1 MRKWLLIGVVVFVA
15 LAAAGVYCNARQGVW
30 LDGAFYAQTSEGT
43 FAAGG
48 DRIAI
53 ERTENGARFTGE
65 VDGAALKAQ
74 LTQTDGLVRVE
85 MGEDVVEGYPAN
97 GGLVDSEGLP
107 LAWNQGITVS
117 VGGEELPLAWNQ
129 GITVSVGGEEP
140 PTNPYA
146 LADALYGMYAGATEP
161 RGEWGMVWIY
171 ALLYWMG
178 LTAILWPEETHFLLS
193 RWAYRNAELSDAG
206 MAMQR
211 LGGGVTMVAS
221 VVVLFLPLF
230 IH

>member
-65 VDGAALKAQ
+65 VAGAALEAQ

-117 VGGEELPLAWNQ
+117 VGGEEL
-129 GITVSVGGEEP
+129 

-206 MAMQR
+206 IAMQR
-211 LGGGVTMVAS
+211 LDGGVAMVAS

>member
-65 VDGAALKAQ
+65 VAGAALKAQ

-97 GGLVDSEGLP
+97 GGLVDSEG
-107 LAWNQGITVS
+107 
-117 VGGEELPLAWNQ
+117 LPLAWNQ

-193 RWAYRNAELSDAG
+193 RWPYRNAELSDAG

>member
-1 MRKWLLIGVVVFVA
+1 MRKWLVIGVAVFVA
-15 LAAAGVYCNARQGVW
+15 LAVAGVYCNARQGVW
-30 LDGAFYAQTSEGT
+30 LGGAFYAQTSEGT

-65 VDGAALKAQ
+65 VAGAALEAQ

-97 GGLVDSEGLP
+97 GGLVDSEG
-107 LAWNQGITVS
+107 
-117 VGGEELPLAWNQ
+117 LPLAWNQ

-211 LGGGVTMVAS
+211 LGGGVAMVAS

>member
-65 VDGAALKAQ
+65 VAGAALEAQ

-97 GGLVDSEGLP
+97 GGLVNSEG
-107 LAWNQGITVS
+107 
-117 VGGEELPLAWNQ
+117 LPLAWNQ

>member
-65 VDGAALKAQ
+65 VAGAALKAQ

-117 VGGEELPLAWNQ
+117 VGG
-129 GITVSVGGEEP
+129 
-140 PTNPYA
+140 
-146 LADALYGMYAGATEP
+146 
-161 RGEWGMVWIY
+161 
-171 ALLYWMG
+171 
-178 LTAILWPEETHFLLS
+178 
-193 RWAYRNAELSDAG
+193 
-206 MAMQR
+206 
-211 LGGGVTMVAS
+211 
-221 VVVLFLPLF
+221 
-230 IH
+230 

>member
-74 LTQTDGLVRVE
+74 LTQTDGLIRLE

-97 GGLVDSEGLP
+97 GGLVDSEG
-107 LAWNQGITVS
+107 
-117 VGGEELPLAWNQ
+117 LPLAWNQ

-171 ALLYWMG
+171 AFLYWMG

-211 LGGGVTMVAS
+211 LGGSVAMVVS

>member
-65 VDGAALKAQ
+65 VAGAALEAQ

-117 VGGEELPLAWNQ
+117 VGGEE
-129 GITVSVGGEEP
+129 P

-171 ALLYWMG
+171 AFLYWMG
-178 LTAILWPEETHFLLS
+178 LTAILWPEETYFLLS

-211 LGGGVTMVAS
+211 LGGGVAMVAS

>member
-65 VDGAALKAQ
+65 VAGAALEAQ
-74 LTQTDGLVRVE
+74 LTQTDGLVRLE

-97 GGLVDSEGLP
+97 GGLVDSEG
-107 LAWNQGITVS
+107 
-117 VGGEELPLAWNQ
+117 LPLAWNQ

-211 LGGGVTMVAS
+211 LGGGVAMVAS

>member
-65 VDGAALKAQ
+65 VAGAALEAQ

-97 GGLVDSEGLP
+97 GGLVDSEG
-107 LAWNQGITVS
+107 
-117 VGGEELPLAWNQ
+117 LPLAWNQ

>member
-65 VDGAALKAQ
+65 VAGAALEAQ

-85 MGEDVVEGYPAN
+85 MGEDVVEGHPAN
-97 GGLVDSEGLP
+97 GGLVDSEG
-107 LAWNQGITVS
+107 
-117 VGGEELPLAWNQ
+117 LPLAWNQ

>member
-1 MRKWLLIGVVVFVA
+1 MDKSKWLLIGVVVFVA

-117 VGGEELPLAWNQ
+117 VGGEE
-129 GITVSVGGEEP
+129 P

-171 ALLYWMG
+171 AFLYWMG

>member
-65 VDGAALKAQ
+65 VAGAALEAQ

-85 MGEDVVEGYPAN
+85 MGEDVVEGRSA
-97 GGLVDSEGLP
+97 
-107 LAWNQGITVS
+107 
-117 VGGEELPLAWNQ
+117 
-129 GITVSVGGEEP
+129 
-140 PTNPYA
+140 
-146 LADALYGMYAGATEP
+146 
-161 RGEWGMVWIY
+161 
-171 ALLYWMG
+171 
-178 LTAILWPEETHFLLS
+178 S
-193 RWAYRNAELSDAG
+193 R
-206 MAMQR
+206 
-211 LGGGVTMVAS
+211 
-221 VVVLFLPLF
+221 
-230 IH
+230 

>member
-43 FAAGG
+43 FAAGD

-117 VGGEELPLAWNQ
+117 VGGEE
-129 GITVSVGGEEP
+129 P

-178 LTAILWPEETHFLLS
+178 LAAILWPEETHFLLS

-206 MAMQR
+206 IAMQR
-211 LGGGVTMVAS
+211 LGGGVAMAAS

>member
-97 GGLVDSEGLP
+97 GGLVDR
-107 LAWNQGITVS
+107 
-117 VGGEELPLAWNQ
+117 LPLAWNQ

>member
-1 MRKWLLIGVVVFVA
+1 MRKWLVIGVAVFVA
-15 LAAAGVYCNARQGVW
+15 LAVAGVYCNARQGVW
-30 LDGAFYAQTSEGT
+30 LGGAFYAQTSEGT

-53 ERTENGARFTGE
+53 ERAENGARFTGE
-65 VDGAALKAQ
+65 VAGAALEAQ

-97 GGLVDSEGLP
+97 GDLVDSEG
-107 LAWNQGITVS
+107 
-117 VGGEELPLAWNQ
+117 LPLAWNQ

-211 LGGGVTMVAS
+211 LGGGVAMVAS

>member
-65 VDGAALKAQ
+65 VAGAALEAQ

-85 MGEDVVEGYPAN
+85 MGEDVVEGHPAN

-117 VGGEELPLAWNQ
+117 AGGEEL
-129 GITVSVGGEEP
+129 

-211 LGGGVTMVAS
+211 LGGGVAMVAS

>member
-117 VGGEELPLAWNQ
+117 VGGEELP
-129 GITVSVGGEEP
+129 
-140 PTNPYA
+140 TNPYA

-171 ALLYWMG
+171 AFLYWMG

>member
-53 ERTENGARFTGE
+53 ERAENGARFTGE

-117 VGGEELPLAWNQ
+117 VGGEE
-129 GITVSVGGEEP
+129 P

-171 ALLYWMG
+171 AFLYWMG

-211 LGGGVTMVAS
+211 LGGGVAMVAS

>member
-117 VGGEELPLAWNQ
+117 VGGEE
-129 GITVSVGGEEP
+129 P

-171 ALLYWMG
+171 AFLYWMG

-211 LGGGVTMVAS
+211 LGGGVVMVAS

>member
-1 MRKWLLIGVVVFVA
+1 MRKWLVIGVAVFVA
-15 LAAAGVYCNARQGVW
+15 LAVAGVYCNARQGVW
-30 LDGAFYAQTSEGT
+30 LGGAFYAQTSEGT

-65 VDGAALKAQ
+65 VAGAALEAQ

-117 VGGEELPLAWNQ
+117 VGGEEL
-129 GITVSVGGEEP
+129 

>member
-65 VDGAALKAQ
+65 VAGAALKAQ

-97 GGLVDSEGLP
+97 GGLVDSEG
-107 LAWNQGITVS
+107 
-117 VGGEELPLAWNQ
+117 LPLAWNQ

-211 LGGGVTMVAS
+211 LGGGVAMVAS

>member
-117 VGGEELPLAWNQ
+117 VGGEE
-129 GITVSVGGEEP
+129 P

-161 RGEWGMVWIY
+161 RGEWGLVWIY

-178 LTAILWPEETHFLLS
+178 LAAILWPEETHFLFS

-206 MAMQR
+206 IAMQR
-211 LGGGVTMVAS
+211 LDGGVAMVAS

>member
-53 ERTENGARFTGE
+53 ERTETGARFTGE
-65 VDGAALKAQ
+65 VAGEALDAQ
-74 LTQTDGLVRVE
+74 LTQNDGRIRVE
-85 MGEDVVEGYPAN
+85 MGENVVEGYPSD
-97 GGLVDSEGLP
+97 GGLVDDEGLP
-107 LAWNQGITVS
+107 LAWSQGITVS
-117 VGGEELPLAWNQ
+117 AGD
-129 GITVSVGGEEP
+129 EEP
-140 PTNPYA
+140 PVHPYV

-178 LTAILWPEETHFLLS
+178 LAAILWPEETHFLFS

-206 MAMQR
+206 IAMQR
-211 LGGGVTMVAS
+211 LGGGVAMAAS

>member
-1 MRKWLLIGVVVFVA
+1 MDMRKWLLIGVVVFVA

-117 VGGEELPLAWNQ
+117 VGGEELP
-129 GITVSVGGEEP
+129 
-140 PTNPYA
+140 TNPYA

-211 LGGGVTMVAS
+211 LGGGVAMVAS

>member
-65 VDGAALKAQ
+65 VAGAALEAQ
-74 LTQTDGLVRVE
+74 LTQTDGLIRVE

-97 GGLVDSEGLP
+97 GGLVDSEG
-107 LAWNQGITVS
+107 
-117 VGGEELPLAWNQ
+117 LPLAWNQ

-171 ALLYWMG
+171 AFLYWMG

>member
-30 LDGAFYAQTSEGT
+30 LGGAFYAQTSERT
-43 FAAGG
+43 YAAGG

-65 VDGAALKAQ
+65 VAGAALEAQ

-97 GGLVDSEGLP
+97 GDLVDSEG
-107 LAWNQGITVS
+107 
-117 VGGEELPLAWNQ
+117 LPLAWNQ

-171 ALLYWMG
+171 ALLYWC
-178 LTAILWPEETHFLLS
+178 S
-193 RWAYRNAELSDAG
+193 S
-206 MAMQR
+206 
-211 LGGGVTMVAS
+211 S
-221 VVVLFLPLF
+221 
-230 IH
+230 

>member
-1 MRKWLLIGVVVFVA
+1 MRKWLVIGVAVFVA
-15 LAAAGVYCNARQGVW
+15 LAVAGVYCNARQGVW
-30 LDGAFYAQTSEGT
+30 LGGAFYAQTSEGT

-53 ERTENGARFTGE
+53 ERAENGARFTGE
-65 VDGAALKAQ
+65 VAGEALDAQ
-74 LTQTDGLVRVE
+74 LTQNDGRIRVE
-85 MGEDVVEGYPAN
+85 MGENVVEGYPSD
-97 GGLVDSEGLP
+97 GGLVDDEGLP

-117 VGGEELPLAWNQ
+117 AGD
-129 GITVSVGGEEP
+129 EEP
-140 PTNPYA
+140 PVHPYV

-178 LTAILWPEETHFLLS
+178 LAAILWPEETHFLFS

-206 MAMQR
+206 IAMQR
-211 LGGGVTMVAS
+211 LGGGVAMAAS

>member
-53 ERTENGARFTGE
+53 ERAENGARFTGE
-65 VDGAALKAQ
+65 VAGEALDAQ
-74 LTQTDGLVRVE
+74 LTQNDGRIRVE
-85 MGEDVVEGYPAN
+85 MGENVVEGYPSD
-97 GGLVDSEGLP
+97 GGLVDDEGLP
-107 LAWNQGITVS
+107 LAWSQGITVS
-117 VGGEELPLAWNQ
+117 AGD
-129 GITVSVGGEEP
+129 EEP
-140 PTNPYA
+140 PVHPYV

-178 LTAILWPEETHFLLS
+178 LAAILWPEETHFLFS

-206 MAMQR
+206 IAMQR
-211 LGGGVTMVAS
+211 LGGGVAMAAS

>member
-1 MRKWLLIGVVVFVA
+1 MRKWLVIGVAVFVA

-65 VDGAALKAQ
+65 VAGAALEAQ

-85 MGEDVVEGYPAN
+85 MGEDVVEGHPAN
-97 GGLVDSEGLP
+97 GGLVDSEG
-107 LAWNQGITVS
+107 
-117 VGGEELPLAWNQ
+117 LPLAWNQ

-206 MAMQR
+206 IDMQR
-211 LGGGVTMVAS
+211 LGGGVAMAAS

>member
-65 VDGAALKAQ
+65 VAGAALKAQ

-117 VGGEELPLAWNQ
+117 VGGEE
-129 GITVSVGGEEP
+129 P

-171 ALLYWMG
+171 AFLYWMG

-211 LGGGVTMVAS
+211 LGGGVAMVAS

>member
-53 ERTENGARFTGE
+53 ERAENGARFTGE
-65 VDGAALKAQ
+65 VAGEALDAQ
-74 LTQTDGLVRVE
+74 LTQNDGRIRVE

-97 GGLVDSEGLP
+97 GGLVDSEG
-107 LAWNQGITVS
+107 
-117 VGGEELPLAWNQ
+117 LPLAWNQ

-211 LGGGVTMVAS
+211 LGGGVAMVAS

>member
-74 LTQTDGLVRVE
+74 LTQTDGLVRLE

-97 GGLVDSEGLP
+97 GGLVDSEG
-107 LAWNQGITVS
+107 
-117 VGGEELPLAWNQ
+117 LPLAWNQ

>member
-65 VDGAALKAQ
+65 VAGAALEAQ

-85 MGEDVVEGYPAN
+85 MGEDGVEGYPAN
-97 GGLVDSEGLP
+97 GGLVDSEG
-107 LAWNQGITVS
+107 
-117 VGGEELPLAWNQ
+117 LPLAWNQ

-211 LGGGVTMVAS
+211 LGGGVAMVAS

>member
-65 VDGAALKAQ
+65 VAGEALKAQ

-117 VGGEELPLAWNQ
+117 VGGEELP
-129 GITVSVGGEEP
+129 
-140 PTNPYA
+140 TNPYA

-171 ALLYWMG
+171 AFLYWVG

>member
-30 LDGAFYAQTSEGT
+30 LGGAFYAQTSEGT

-65 VDGAALKAQ
+65 VDGASLKAQ

-97 GGLVDSEGLP
+97 GGLVDAEG
-107 LAWNQGITVS
+107 
-117 VGGEELPLAWNQ
+117 LPLAWNQ

-211 LGGGVTMVAS
+211 LGGGVAMVAS

>member
-65 VDGAALKAQ
+65 VAGAALEAQ
-74 LTQTDGLVRVE
+74 LTQTDGLIRLE

-97 GGLVDSEGLP
+97 GGLVDAEG
-107 LAWNQGITVS
+107 
-117 VGGEELPLAWNQ
+117 LPLAWNQ

-211 LGGGVTMVAS
+211 LGGGVAMVAS

>member
-43 FAAGG
+43 FAAGD

-117 VGGEELPLAWNQ
+117 VGGEE
-129 GITVSVGGEEP
+129 P

-171 ALLYWMG
+171 AFLYWMG

-211 LGGGVTMVAS
+211 LGGGVAMVAS

>member
-65 VDGAALKAQ
+65 VAGAALEAQ

-117 VGGEELPLAWNQ
+117 VGGEE
-129 GITVSVGGEEP
+129 P

-171 ALLYWMG
+171 AFLYWMG